1 MGELDRQNPH
11 RSAAMLRDRVLRPEG
26 FERRVEE
33 LSRRVEHNEPLWEHP
48 LPLDELRAP
57 DPRWKTT

>member
-1 MGELDRQNPH
+1 
-11 RSAAMLRDRVLRPEG
+11 MLRDRVLRPEG

-33 LSRRVEHNEPLWEHP
+33 LQRRVANNEPLWDRP